1 MNWEQAAYL
10 IGAGLL
16 VLLNAFFVLA
26 EFAIVKV
33 RVTRMHQLAE
43 KGNTNAALAAS
54 IIKRLDAYL
63 STCQL
68 GITVASLGLGWLGE
82 PAIKHLLQ
90 PLIEGLGPWSKAV
103 SSSIAIAISFCF
115 ITLIHVVIG
124 ELAPKSVAIRRTE
137 WAALAAARPLH
148 AFYLITFPAMWIL
161 NVTSN
166 AVLWLLR
173 IPPVS
178 DMEMAHSEEE
188 LKMILGASHEQGEL
202 TLNRLL
208 MMENVLDF
216 GTLRVRDVM
225 TPGAKVITLSARAP
239 WPENFEKIKA
249 TLHSRYPLETGT
261 RGPSRIVHIKDV
273 AVSLA
278 SGAPPDLL
286 KISRVVKSVR
296 PDMPLEDLLQ
306 HFNRNHSHLAIVE
319 DDRGAYFGI
328 VSIEDVVE
336 ELIGTVRDEFEQV
349 KEVRLAELV
358 PPEAVALNLEPS
370 PKAQVIR
377 ALVERIARKRPEIS
391 VDAVVSGIL
400 KRESLASTGL
410 GNGIAIPHGRVE
422 GIARPVAAIGRSE
435 KGIDFQ
441 SLDGNPAHLLF
452 LILTPVH
459 DEGVHVHILGKISR
473 LLASDYLRERL
484 IHASTPEE
492 AMEVLKVADQSLS
505 A

>member
-1 MNWEQAAYL
+1 MKWDQVAFL
-10 IGAGLL
+10 VGAGLL

-26 EFAIVKV
+26 EFAIVKI
-33 RVTRMHQLAE
+33 RVTRMHELAE
-43 KGNTNAALAAS
+43 KGNRNAAIVAG

-68 GITVASLGLGWLGE
+68 GITIASLGLGWLGE
-82 PAIKHLLQ
+82 KAMQNLFPAGVSHAL
-90 PLIEGLGPWSKAV
+90 AV
-103 SSSIAIAISFCF
+103 AISFAF
-115 ITLIHVVIG
+115 ITLVHVVIG
-124 ELAPKSVAIRRTE
+124 ELAPKSIAIRKTE
-137 WAALAAARPLH
+137 WAALFSARPLRFFH
-148 AFYLITFPAMWIL
+148 FITFPAMWVL

-166 AVLWLLR
+166 AVLRILG

-225 TPGAKVITLSARAP
+225 TPAAKVVTLSAKAP

-261 RGPSRIVHIKDV
+261 RGPARIVHIKDV
-273 AVSLA
+273 AVALA
-278 SGAPPDLL
+278 ANAPPDLV
-286 KISRVVKSVR
+286 KISRMVKSVR
-296 PDMPLEDLLQ
+296 PDLSLEDLLQ
-306 HFNRNHSHLAIVE
+306 HFNRNHSHLAMVE
-319 DDRGAYFGI
+319 DDRGAYYGI

-349 KEVRLAELV
+349 KEVRLADLV
-358 PPEAVALNLEPS
+358 PLEAVALDLEPM
-370 PKAQVIR
+370 PKRDAVSR
-377 ALVERIARKRPEIS
+377 LVERLAQKRPEIQ
-391 VDAVVSGIL
+391 VKPVVAAIL

-422 GIARPVAAIGRSE
+422 GLARPVAAIGRSE

-452 LILTPVH
+452 LILTPIH

-484 IHASTPEE
+484 LHATTPAE
-492 AMEVLKVADQSLS
+492 AMEVLKVADQSLP

>member
-1 MNWEQAAYL
+1 MNWL
-10 IGAGLL
+10 IESSYVIAAGLL

-26 EFAIVKV
+26 EFAIVKI
-33 RVTRMHQLAE
+33 RVTRLHELAD
-43 KGNTNAALAAS
+43 KGSRNAALAAS

-68 GITVASLGLGWLGE
+68 GITIASLGLGWVGE
-82 PAIKHLLQ
+82 
-90 PLIEGLGPWSKAV
+90 SAV
-103 SSSIAIAISFCF
+103 SRLFPAGVSHSIAVAVSFIF

-124 ELAPKSVAIRRTE
+124 ELAPKSIAIRRTE
-137 WAALAAARPLH
+137 WAALISARPLRF
-148 AFYLITFPAMWIL
+148 FYLVTFPAMWVL

-166 AVLWLLR
+166 AVLRLLR
-173 IPPVS
+173 VAPVS
-178 DMEMAHSEEE
+178 DMELAHSEEE
-188 LKMILGASHEQGEL
+188 LKMILGASHEKGEL

-225 TPGAKVITLSARAP
+225 TPGAKVAMLSSAAP
-239 WPENFEKIKA
+239 WPQNLEKIKG
-249 TLHSRYPLETGT
+249 TLHSRYPLETG
-261 RGPSRIVHIKDV
+261 GPGPARIVHIKDV
-273 AVSLA
+273 AVALA
-278 SGAPPDLL
+278 TGQPPDLL
-286 KISRVVKSVR
+286 KISRPVKSVR
-296 PDMPLEDLLQ
+296 PDLPLEDLLQ
-306 HFNRNHSHLAIVE
+306 HFSRNHSHLAMVE
-319 DDRGAYFGI
+319 DDRATFLGI

-349 KEVRLAELV
+349 KEVRLGDLV
-358 PPEAVALNLEPS
+358 PSEAVALDLDTM
-370 PKAQVIR
+370 PKRQVIR
-377 ALVERIARKRPEIS
+377 ALVERLAQKRPEIQ
-391 VDAVVSGIL
+391 VDLVVAAIM
-400 KRESLASTGL
+400 KREALASTGL

-422 GIARPVAAIGRSE
+422 GLSRPLAAVGRSE

-441 SLDGNPAHLLF
+441 SLDGKPAQLLF

-484 IHASTPEE
+484 MNAQGPDEV
-492 AMEVLKVADQSLS
+492 MEVFRVADQSLS

>member
-1 MNWEQAAYL
+1 MDWERTAYL
-10 IGAGLL
+10 VAAVLL

-33 RVTRMHQLAE
+33 RVTRMHDLAD
-43 KGNTNAALAAS
+43 KGNKNAALVAR

-68 GITVASLGLGWLGE
+68 GITVASLGLGALAE
-82 PAIKHLLQ
+82 PAIAHMLSHSGVMSHSIGIAVA
-90 PLIEGLGPWSKAV
+90 LIFVTAV
-103 SSSIAIAISFCF
+103 H
-115 ITLIHVVIG
+115 ITIG
-124 ELAPKSVAIRRTE
+124 EQAPKMLAIRRGE
-137 WAALAAARPLH
+137 FAALLVARPLRL
-148 AFYLITFPAMWIL
+148 FYILCFPAMWLL
-161 NVTSN
+161 NMASN
-166 AVLWLLR
+166 AVLWVLR
-173 IPPVS
+173 IPPAS
-178 DMEMAHSEEE
+178 EMELAHSEEE

-225 TPGAKVITLSARAP
+225 TPGPKVVTLSARAP

-273 AVSLA
+273 AVALA
-278 SGAPPDLL
+278 AGTPPDLM

-349 KEVRLAELV
+349 KEVRLADLV
-358 PPEAVALNLEPS
+358 PLEGVALDIEPS

-377 ALVERIARKRPEIS
+377 ALVERLAQKRPEIQ
-391 VDAVVSGIL
+391 VQPVVSAIL

-410 GNGIAIPHGRVE
+410 GNGIAIPHGRVD
-422 GIARPVAAIGRSE
+422 GITRPVAAIGRSE

-441 SLDGNPAHLLF
+441 SLDGNPANLIF

-484 IHASTPEE
+484 IHASTPDE